1 VGVVKNKKNDGGGKS
16 NPKALERR
24 SELSKKKGRAVV
36 AYQEEKLNLIDFNT
50 ML

>member
-24 SELSKKKGRAVV
+24 SELSKKKEGRWWLTREA
-36 AYQEEKLNLIDFNT
+36 KFN
-50 ML
+50 